1 MSSHGSQCALVDVP
15 EPFQLIDD
23 GLDVRL
29 RVTPKASHDAI
40 GHLVADGQGNGA
52 IKIAVTAVPEKG
64 NANTAVIKL
73 LAKAWRLRKSDMEIV
88 QGVTDRNKIL
98 RISGDGR
105 EILAKLRTFVYR
117 ASGPGGE

>member
-1 MSSHGSQCALVDVP
+1 MVDVP

-40 GHLVADGQGNGA
+40 GELVADGQGNGV

-64 NANTAVIKL
+64 NANAAVIKL

-88 QGVTDRNKIL
+88 QGATDRNKTL
-98 RISGDGR
+98 RITGDGR
-105 EILAKLRTFVYR
+105 AILAKLRTFV
-117 ASGPGGE
+117 